1 MMYKFNFC
9 AKYLTL
15 KSKVKVLF
23 QRVWTFEIGTLWVNQ
38 RRWNEIFLQLVISFQ
53 LWDEDLRNWI
63 GRRTMHTCGI
73 DTALAKIL
81 SSFDWSK
88 RICIGPSWDHFAISK
103 KFKRKCNVSF
113 CRVHLCPQT
122 YPSLI
127 WSVTFCHQRILL
139 KYLPAIKR
147 KRVKQIEVIY
157 GLAGFKTVFSSSSLV
172 CKVPY
177 PFFIVK
183 SWLNRA
189 GSFSCSF
196 AFL

>member
-9 AKYLTL
+9 AKYLIL

-88 RICIGPSWDHFAISK
+88 RICIGPSWDHFAICT
-103 KFKRKCNVSF
+103 KFKRKMQCQFLQSALVPTNLF
-113 CRVHLCPQT
+113 
-122 YPSLI
+122 I
-127 WSVTFCHQRILL
+127 INMVTR
-139 KYLPAIKR
+139 
-147 KRVKQIEVIY
+147 
-157 GLAGFKTVFSSSSLV
+157 FSSSKIL
-172 CKVPY
+172 
-177 PFFIVK
+177 FEI
-183 SWLNRA
+183 
-189 GSFSCSF
+189 F
-196 AFL
+196 ARN